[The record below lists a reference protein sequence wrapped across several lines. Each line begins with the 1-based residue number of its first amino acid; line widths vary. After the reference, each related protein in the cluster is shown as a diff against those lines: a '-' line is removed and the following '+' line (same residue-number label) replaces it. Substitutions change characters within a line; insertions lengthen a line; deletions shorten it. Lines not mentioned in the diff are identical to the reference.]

1 MRGERWIQF
10 LSAVNGESF
19 GLLVEIF
26 QNAVLE
32 GVERLHLLLSTP
44 GGSVSY
50 GLTLYALMRG
60 LPIEVWTYNIGQV
73 DSIGVVL
80 YCAGKRRL
88 AAPQTRFLLHGIRTH
103 LEEGNYTGDQL
114 RNILTEL
121 ESDQRN
127 ICRVLAESTGQTL
140 EKVEADLSRTVTL
153 LPEQAREYRLVDEI
167 VTEIIPPQA
176 RLTTI
181 FLKDE
186 KRSGRLYNLEWER
199 R

>member
-10 LSAVNGESF
+10 LSAVNSESF

-186 KRSGRLYNLEWER
+186 KRSGRLYNLEWEQR
-199 R
+199 

>member
-181 FLKDE
+181 FLKEE

>member
-1 MRGERWIQF
+1 MRGDRWVQF

-19 GLLVEIF
+19 GLLVEIL

-32 GVERLHLLLSTP
+32 GVDRVHLLLSTP
-44 GGSVSY
+44 GGAVSY

-60 LPIEVWTYNIGQV
+60 LPVEVWTYNIGQV

-88 AAPQTRFLLHGIRTH
+88 AAPQTRFLLHGIRTY
-103 LEEGNYTGDQL
+103 LEEGNYTGDHL

-176 RLTTI
+176 RLMTI

>member
-19 GLLVEIF
+19 GLLVEIL

-32 GVERLHLLLSTP
+32 GVERVHLLLSTP
-44 GGSVSY
+44 GGAVSY

-60 LPIEVWTYNIGQV
+60 LPVEVWTYNIGQV

-88 AAPQTRFLLHGIRTH
+88 AAPQTRFLLHGIRTY

-127 ICRVLAESTGQTL
+127 ICRVLAESTGQAL

-186 KRSGRLYNLEWER
+186 KRSGRLYNLER
-199 R
+199 

>member
-186 KRSGRLYNLEWER
+186 KRSGRLYNLEWEQR
-199 R
+199 

>member
-140 EKVEADLSRTVTL
+140 EKVEADLSRMVTL

-186 KRSGRLYNLEWER
+186 KRSGRLYNLEWEQR
-199 R
+199 

>member
-10 LSAVNGESF
+10 LSAVNSESF